1 MLRRMLSRGGDLS
14 RVALRVTSARR
25 NTTGAAPATSGEDAL
40 KGFIESLSSENE
52 IPQGMEWGRSTFS
65 NITTF
70 KGLKKSVESSKEP
83 LSPADYLSVLRT
95 SLFLDKEK
103 TVAPDFIRKC
113 GKGLSETDIASM
125 TANDELVGIMTALLE
140 LGLKEDKIFSDLE
153 KKLLSSLN
161 EADLS
166 LAAIIPFVIASSRA
180 FYTWPKELRVAL
192 KETLTSQI
200 RDIDS
205 ASTLIAVLSHW
216 ELTDR
221 EVSQAAADKTA
232 QLLGH
237 DVTCCALTVGEMCSL
252 MSKFAD
258 RGIRD
263 KRLLP
268 VLSARITE

>member
-1 MLRRMLSRGGDLS
+1 MRC
-14 RVALRVTSARR
+14 
-25 NTTGAAPATSGEDAL
+25 
-40 KGFIESLSSENE
+40 
-52 IPQGMEWGRSTFS
+52 
-65 NITTF
+65 
-70 KGLKKSVESSKEP
+70 
-83 LSPADYLSVLRT
+83 
-95 SLFLDKEK
+95 
-103 TVAPDFIRKC
+103 IRC
-113 GKGLSETDIASM
+113 
-125 TANDELVGIMTALLE
+125 
-140 LGLKEDKIFSDLE
+140 F
-153 KKLLSSLN
+153 
-161 EADLS
+161 
-166 LAAIIPFVIASSRA
+166 
-180 FYTWPKELRVAL
+180 
-192 KETLTSQI
+192 